1 MIALSSQP
9 PSPIQDFADVC
20 IQVPATCLPPASLMG
35 ADPSSLHRTG
45 SADGRESR
53 LLMGS
58 SYELALQLFFDA
70 IAVLLQKQLGI
81 TDAKL
86 KATHTN
92 LE

>member
-1 MIALSSQP
+1 M
-9 PSPIQDFADVC
+9 C
-20 IQVPATCLPPASLMG
+20 IQVPATCLPPASLMA

-45 SADGRESR
+45 SADGRQSC

-58 SYELALQLFFDA
+58 SYELALQLFFDTF
-70 IAVLLQKQLGI
+70 AVLLQKRLGVS
-81 TDAKL
+81 DAKL

>member
-1 MIALSSQP
+1 MS
-9 PSPIQDFADVC
+9 
-20 IQVPATCLPPASLMG
+20 

-70 IAVLLQKQLGI
+70 FAVLLQRRLGVS
-81 TDAKL
+81 DSKL